1 MEWNTP
7 SRGRFSFEQM
17 IDSIREY
24 IEADKNYHY
33 TLIIGADSHKLS
45 TKEGLKTRFI
55 SSFVITRNGKGG
67 QYYTRKKDDRFV
79 SSLRQQ
85 IYMEATDT
93 LMHTSIAEGEF
104 EDFVKDG
111 ILEIIPDVDVGHNG
125 KTKELVK
132 EIQGMFVAA
141 GFSNVKIKPYSH
153 ASSAVAD
160 KHSR

>member
-24 IEADKNYHY
+24 IEADKSYSY
-33 TLIIGADSHKLS
+33 TLIVGADSHKLS

-67 QYYTRKKDDRFV
+67 QYYTKKKDERFV
-79 SSLRQQ
+79 SSLKQQ

-93 LMHTSIAEGEF
+93 LMHASIAEGEF

-111 ILEIIPDVDVGHNG
+111 ILEIIPDVDVGHKG

-132 EIQGMFVAA
+132 EIQGMFISA
-141 GFSNVKIKPYSH
+141 GFSNVKIKPDST